1 MSNDASLLAA
11 VERSPSLL
19 FLADMCSWL
28 TPIILVWPQWSARHL
43 WNAVAGGCVPVL
55 VGAYQVYMYVR
66 RRVCVHAYVC
76 MWPVAVCRCSSVPI
90 RLWGCARSCTR
101 MCVCR
106 CARMFVRVYACMCA
120 RMYVCIYSCMLACM
134 HRSMRACVCGCMYA
148 CMHASVCVGACM
160 LCVRVSVCTHTH
172 THT

>member
-11 VERSPSLL
+11 VERSPSLM
-19 FLADMCSWL
+19 FLADMWCSWL
-28 TPIILVWPQWSARHL
+28 TPIIPVWPQWSARHL

-76 MWPVAVCRCSSVPI
+76 SLWLCAGACRCLS
-90 RLWGCARSCTR
+90 GCGGAR
-101 MCVCR
+101 
-106 CARMFVRVYACMCA
+106 ARA
-120 RMYVCIYSCMLACM
+120 LACAYVDV
-134 HRSMRACVCGCMYA
+134 HACLYA
-148 CMHASVCVGACM
+148 CMHACVHVCMFVYIHACLHACIGVCVHVCVGVCM
-160 LCVRVSVCTHTH
+160 HVCTQVCVWVRVCCVSVCLYVHTH